1 MSADTPPRP
10 PSNRGGT
17 RPSLMGI
24 PSLSSRRLRSNSG
37 TDQQSFTDLAGLTQA
52 EVNSIAPPS
61 PVYKIVLTGGPCG
74 GKTTSLARVSRL
86 CICYVLFLLHICLRV
101 AINIMFHS
109 LYKLNS
115 CHHT

>member
-1 MSADTPPRP
+1 MSDTPPRP

-37 TDQQSFTDLAGLTQA
+37 TDQRSLADLDGLSQA

-74 GKTTSLARVSRL
+74 GKTTSLARVSYL
-86 CICYVLFLLHICLRV
+86 CIRLFERCNEYYVPLTFY
-101 AINIMFHS
+101 IN
-109 LYKLNS
+109 LYS
-115 CHHT
+115 FHHT

>member
-1 MSADTPPRP
+1 MSDTPPRP

-37 TDQQSFTDLAGLTQA
+37 TDQQSLTDLHGLSQA

-74 GKTTSLARVSRL
+74 GKTTSLARVSYFEHM
-86 CICYVLFLLHICLRV
+86 ICALFYRILV
-101 AINIMFHS
+101 
-109 LYKLNS
+109 
-115 CHHT
+115 

>member
-1 MSADTPPRP
+1 MVAPTKQSTIHKTNMSDTPPRP

-37 TDQQSFTDLAGLTQA
+37 NQQSLTDLDGLSQA

-61 PVYKIVLTGGPCG
+61 PVVIDFKG
-74 GKTTSLARVSRL
+74 
-86 CICYVLFLLHICLRV
+86 
-101 AINIMFHS
+101 
-109 LYKLNS
+109 
-115 CHHT
+115 